1 MAALVASVGPRPSA
15 ATSLRQRLVA
25 RLGDR
30 STVISVD
37 DIDWIEAQDYT
48 AAVHVSSAVHI
59 VRQSLTSLESELDP
73 ARFIRI
79 HRNALINISRIREL
93 LHGPGELVVV
103 LHTGERL
110 PVSRRRRE
118 ALERLLGSPT

>member
-15 ATSLRQRLVA
+15 ATSPRQRLVA

-48 AAVHVSSAVHI
+48 AAVHVASAVHI
-59 VRQSLTSLESELDP
+59 VRQSLTSLETELDP

-79 HRNALINISRIREL
+79 HRGALVNISRIREL

-110 PVSRRRRE
+110 AVSRRRRE